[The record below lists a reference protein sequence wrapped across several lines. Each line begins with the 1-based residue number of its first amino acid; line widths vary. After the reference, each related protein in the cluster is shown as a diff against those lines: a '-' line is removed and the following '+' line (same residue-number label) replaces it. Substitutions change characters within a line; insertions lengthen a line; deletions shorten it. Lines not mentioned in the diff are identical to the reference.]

1 MNKLNFF
8 FSEYFAS
15 YKKLVNQIE
24 HKKLTLFLDLI
35 KKKKEKKQSSYFWK
49 WSWCINSKSCSFRF
63 NELIKS

>member
-15 YKKLVNQIE
+15 YKKLVNQID

-35 KKKKEKKQSSYFWK
+35 KKKRKKTKFLFLEMVLVHQ
-49 WSWCINSKSCSFRF
+49 
-63 NELIKS
+63 